1 MATKRSSPSSP
12 ARLLVLLV
20 LLLAGNAHQV
30 HGNSS
35 MENRAN
41 HPTQH
46 CTDLNSQNSLD
57 VEQIMGIWYGSEV
70 ITHNGHD
77 EGEVVYNT
85 CVVIHLAD
93 VTNSTPLV
101 PPNHQ
106 SGGSSPPYFTHGSA
120 SSASSNPNYR
130 TSYGYGSPGS
140 SGQGRPG
147 SSSSSSGGTIGSSNY
162 DLYQQRQYQLQAQSM
177 RYLRLIWDESEHTL
191 EYTLRY
197 NSSRPGFWISSSP
210 QSGSMIQ
217 LQYVQFTGTVQV
229 LKAINNQLVLTF
241 CQSIPSGQLFTVVL
255 SRIPMGLAPE
265 EIQSIRN
272 LLRRRGL
279 PAISV
284 RKVCQNGAFRSGPVS
299 VGVLLLL
306 LSALSLLPKRFH

>member
-1 MATKRSSPSSP
+1 MATKRSSPSSQL
-12 ARLLVLLV
+12 RLVVLLV
-20 LLLAGNAHQV
+20 FLLAGNAHQV
-30 HGNSS
+30 HGNTS

-93 VTNSTPLV
+93 VTNSTPLA
-101 PPNHQ
+101 PPSHQ
-106 SGGSSPPYFTHGSA
+106 PGGSSPPYFSRGSA
-120 SSASSNPNYR
+120 ASASSNQDHR
-130 TSYGYGSPGS
+130 TSYGYGSPGG
-140 SGQGRPG
+140 SGGRTG
-147 SSSSSSGGTIGSSNY
+147 SSSRNGDTIGSSNY
-162 DLYQQRQYQLQAQSM
+162 DLYQQRQYQLHSQSM

-241 CQSIPSGQLFTVVL
+241 CQSIPSGQLFTIVL

-279 PAISV
+279 PATSV
-284 RKVCQNGAFRSGPVS
+284 RKVCQSGAFRSDPVS
-299 VGVLLLL
+299 IGVLLLL
-306 LSALSLLPKRFH
+306 LTALSLLPKRFH

>member
-1 MATKRSSPSSP
+1 MATERSSPSSQLRFV
-12 ARLLVLLV
+12 ALLVV
-20 LLLAGNAHQV
+20 LLAGNAHQV

-41 HPTQH
+41 YPSQH

-106 SGGSSPPYFTHGSA
+106 PGGSSPPYFSRGSA
-120 SSASSNPNYR
+120 TSASSNPDYR

-140 SGQGRPG
+140 SGQGRNTG
-147 SSSSSSGGTIGSSNY
+147 GRSDSGTIGSSNY

-241 CQSIPSGQLFTVVL
+241 CQSIPSGQLFTIVL

-272 LLRRRGL
+272 MLRRRGL
-279 PAISV
+279 PATSV
-284 RKVCQNGAFRSGPVS
+284 RKVCQSGAFRSDPVS

-306 LSALSLLPKRFH
+306 LSALSFLPKHFH

>member
-1 MATKRSSPSSP
+1 MATKRSCPSSQL
-12 ARLLVLLV
+12 RVVVLLV
-20 LLLAGNAHQV
+20 VLLAGNAHQV
-30 HGNSS
+30 HGNNS

-41 HPTQH
+41 YPSQH

-93 VTNSTPLV
+93 VTNSTPLA

-106 SGGSSPPYFTHGSA
+106 PGGGSSPPYFSRGSA
-120 SSASSNPNYR
+120 SSSSSNPDYR

-140 SGQGRPG
+140 SGQGRSGG
-147 SSSSSSGGTIGSSNY
+147 SSNTGTIGSSNY

-279 PAISV
+279 PATSV
-284 RKVCQNGAFRSGPVS
+284 RKVCQSGAFRSDPVS

-306 LSALSLLPKRFH
+306 LFALSFLPKRFH